1 MNESLTSTLKLGGMA
16 ALFIALGVTFNIGG
30 ALLVVGAIMLMIML
44 HEFGHYVTA
53 RWAGMRVTDFF
64 LGFGPILWSIQRGD
78 TRFGIRALPLGGYV
92 RVIGMNNLDPI
103 EDPEDEPFTYRSKT
117 WWQKVRFASA
127 GTFMHFLIA
136 FVLMIVL
143 LAGFGRFEG
152 ENATTT
158 IEEVAP
164 SLTLKGTVPSPAKVA
179 GLRVGDKLVG
189 IDGSPVDAW
198 ESVGALLQTSEGKE
212 ILVTVE
218 RDGQR
223 LSLPITPATA
233 EQKLSNGETVKAYKI
248 GVAPKI
254 EVITDKMA
262 LPAAVWN
269 AGFEIKSLTVESTKA
284 LVGIFT
290 PSSLSKYSKQLGERG
305 EADPVEDGNRL
316 LSPYGVFKIAG
327 ASAEAGGAAVL
338 MLLISINIFVGI
350 FNMTPLP
357 PFDGGHVMVATYE
370 AVVSRIKRR
379 RHAVDMAKL
388 LPVAY
393 AVIMGL
399 VLLSAS
405 ALWLDIMHPFNLG

>member
-1 MNESLTSTLKLGGMA
+1 
-16 ALFIALGVTFNIGG
+16 
-30 ALLVVGAIMLMIML
+30 
-44 HEFGHYVTA
+44 
-53 RWAGMRVTDFF
+53 

-103 EDPEDEPFTYRSKT
+103 EDPEDEPYTYRSKT

-127 GTFMHFLIA
+127 GTFMHFVIA
-136 FVLMIVL
+136 FVLMVVL
-143 LAGFGRFEG
+143 LAGFGRFVS

-158 IEEVAP
+158 IKEVAS
-164 SLTLKGTVPSPAKVA
+164 SLTENGPASPAKAA
-179 GLRVGDKLVG
+179 GLRAGDKLVG
-189 IDGSPVDAW
+189 INDSPVKSW
-198 ESVGALLQTSEGKE
+198 ENVGALLQSSEGKE
-212 ILVTVE
+212 VLVTVE
-218 RDGQR
+218 RNGER
-223 LSLPITPATA
+223 ISLPITPATA
-233 EQKLSNGETVKAYKI
+233 DQPLASGEIVKAYKI
-248 GVAPKI
+248 GVAPKT
-254 EVITDKMA
+254 EVVTDKMA
-262 LPAAVWN
+262 LPSAVWN

-338 MLLISINIFVGI
+338 TLLISINIFVGI

-370 AVVSRIKRR
+370 AIASRIKRR
-379 RHAVDMAKL
+379 RHMVDMAKL

>member
-1 MNESLTSTLKLGGMA
+1 MTETRRGGLRLAVMVLLLLAITKLGH
-16 ALFIALGVTFNIGG
+16 VGG
-30 ALLVVGAIMLMIML
+30 AMIVVTAIMAMIML

-64 LGFGPILWSIQRGD
+64 LGFGPELWSIQRGD
-78 TRFGIRALPLGGYV
+78 TRYGVRVLPLGGYV

-103 EDPEDEPFTYRSKT
+103 DDPADEPFTYRSKT

-127 GTFMHFLIA
+127 GTFMHFVIA

-143 LAGFGRFEG
+143 LAGFGRYRG
-152 ENATTT
+152 EEATTT
-158 IEEVAP
+158 VQDVA
-164 SLTLKGTVPSPAKVA
+164 STLSDSPNGPKSPAKLA
-179 GLRVGDKLVG
+179 GLQPGDKLLT
-189 IDGSPVDAW
+189 INAQPVTEWDRIG
-198 ESVGALLQTSEGKE
+198 ELLQSSKGNE
-212 ILVTVE
+212 ILMTVE
-218 RDGQR
+218 RDGKVV
-223 LSLPITPATA
+223 SLPITPA
-233 EQKLSNGETVKAYKI
+233 LSEASDGSPAYKI
-248 GVAPKI
+248 GIAPKPRT
-254 EVITDKMA
+254 ITDK
-262 LPAAVWN
+262 LSVPSAVWN

-327 ASAEAGGAAVL
+327 ASADAGGAAVL
-338 MLLISINIFVGI
+338 TLLISINIFVGI
-350 FNMTPLP
+350 FNMVPLP
-357 PFDGGHVMVATYE
+357 PFDGGHVAVATYE
-370 AVVSRIKRR
+370 AIASRRKGR

-393 AVIMGL
+393 AVIMAL